1 VANPDRPAVVDA
13 ITREVLRG
21 RFDAITEEMQLALV
35 RASYSPIVTEGKD
48 ATSAIFDSSGRTIS
62 QPSAEPVH
70 LGVLVDP
77 ARLIAQRYPQGVA
90 LPGDL
95 YIANDPYGGGSSHSP
110 DIAIFAPVF
119 DGERLVGYAATM
131 THHSDI
137 GGMAPGSLNVEA
149 FDIHAEGI
157 RIPLLRLAHGGVLN
171 EEALEL
177 ILAAGRT
184 PRNMRGDINAQI
196 AACRTGASRL
206 AEVFAE
212 YGHGFVEAAID
223 ELMDYADR
231 MTRAEIAAIADG
243 TCECVDWLDGDA
255 VTPDS
260 PPVEFRVK
268 VTIAGSEILF
278 DFSGSAPQLRSA
290 LNNVRSS
297 TVAVCQFAVRL
308 LTGDA
313 VPNNDGCY
321 RAVRVITPPGS
332 VVNSTY
338 PAPVAVRGIG
348 LKRIEDVVL
357 GAMAGLM
364 PDRICAGHSG
374 LYSMIMVAGLDAGG
388 QRVQGLTGG
397 PYAGGHG
404 ARPGKDGIDVTEH
417 GVTNGSAFPV
427 EFSESKLPV
436 LFRRVE
442 LWTDSGGAG
451 QWRGGMGYYAETEW
465 RGGDATANIRRER
478 HKFAPRGV
486 LGGHSSPLCETWID
500 AADGVRRTLPA
511 ISRVPVR
518 HSDVFVVKTTGGAG
532 YGRPWLRDPERV
544 LDDLR
549 DGRITAAAALDVYGV
564 VVVDDA
570 VDVVATRALRATM
583 AGAAA

>member
-1 VANPDRPAVVDA
+1 MTGPDLKVAVDA

-21 RFDAITEEMQLALV
+21 RFDAITEEMQAALV

-48 ATSAIFDSSGRTIS
+48 ATSAIFDHTGRTIS

-77 ARLIAQRYPQGVA
+77 ARLIATRYPQGVA
-90 LPGDL
+90 RPGDL
-95 YIANDPYGGGSSHSP
+95 YIANDPYGGGSSHCP

-119 DGERLVGYAATM
+119 DAGKLVGYAATM

-149 FDIHAEGI
+149 VDIHAEGI
-157 RIPLLRLAHGGVLN
+157 RIPLMRLAHGGTLN

-177 ILAAGRT
+177 ILAASRT
-184 PRNMRGDINAQI
+184 PRNMRGDLNAQI
-196 AACRTGASRL
+196 AACRTGATRL

-212 YGHGFVEAAID
+212 YGHLLVGAAID

-231 MTRAEIAAIADG
+231 MTRAELAAIPDG
-243 TCECVDWLDGDA
+243 EQEYVDWLDGDA

-260 PPVEFRVK
+260 APVEFRVR
-268 VTIAGSEILF
+268 VAIEGSDIVF
-278 DFSGSAPQLRSA
+278 DFSGSAPQVRSA

-308 LTGDA
+308 LTGDT

-321 RAVRVITPPGS
+321 RAVRVVTPPGS

-364 PDRICAGHSG
+364 PQRMCASHSG
-374 LYSMIMVAGLDAGG
+374 LYSMIMVAGDDGHG
-388 QRVQGLTGG
+388 KRVQGLTGG

-417 GVTNGSAFPV
+417 GVTNGSAFPI
-427 EFSESKLPV
+427 EFSEAKLPV

-451 QWRGGMGYYAETEW
+451 QWRGGQGYEAETEW

-478 HKFAPRGV
+478 HRFAPRGV
-486 LGGHSSPLCETWID
+486 AGGLSSPLCQTWID
-500 AADGVRRTLPA
+500 EASGGRKMLPGV
-511 ISRVPVR
+511 SRLPVR
-518 HSDVFVVKTTGGAG
+518 HGDVFVVRTTGGAG
-532 YGRPWLRDPERV
+532 YGPPWQRDPERV

-549 DGRITAAAALDVYGV
+549 DGRISATAARDVYRV
-564 VVVDDA
+564 LVTDDGF
-570 VDVVATRALRATM
+570 DVAATRALRE
-583 AGAAA
+583 GCG